1 MTDPN
6 NDTAD
11 IAWLRSLAEEGSNT
25 PPQGGSIL
33 FAAGLIWGTASVAHW
48 FIISGLLP
56 VDPAGYGLIWGVALL
71 VFFASLF
78 VLTRR
83 LKAQGGVE
91 TAANR
96 AFGSVWSALG
106 WGIFSLFTALML
118 LDVSRTGEVNMAEWS
133 LAIPSIIIAFYGM
146 GWAVSATMLR
156 QRLLWVLATGS
167 FIAAPV
173 LALLSGSTAQY
184 LAYAAALYLLMALP
198 GFLLM
203 RAAKRG

>member
-11 IAWLRSLAEEGSNT
+11 IAWLRSLAEEGAKT
-25 PPQGGSIL
+25 PPHGGSIL
-33 FAAGLIWGTASVAHW
+33 CAAGLIWGTASVAHW
-48 FIISGLLP
+48 FIITGLFP
-56 VDPAGYGLIWGVALL
+56 VDPGGYGLIWGVALL
-71 VFFASLF
+71 VFFATLV
-78 VLTRR
+78 VLIRR

-96 AFGSVWSALG
+96 AFSSVWSALG

-133 LAIPSIIIAFYGM
+133 LAIPSIIMTFYGM

-156 QRLLWVLATGS
+156 QRRLWVLAIAS
-167 FIAAPV
+167 FVAAPV
-173 LALLSGSTAQY
+173 LALISGSTAQY
-184 LAYAAALYLLMALP
+184 LAYAATMYLLMALP
-198 GFLLM
+198 GYLLM
-203 RAAKRG
+203 RAANRG

>member
-11 IAWLRSLAEEGSNT
+11 IAWLRSLAEEGAKT
-25 PPQGGSIL
+25 PPHGGSIL
-33 FAAGLIWGTASVAHW
+33 CAAGLIWGTASVAHW
-48 FIISGLLP
+48 FIITGLIP
-56 VDPAGYGLIWGVALL
+56 VDPAGYGLVWGVALL
-71 VFFASLF
+71 VFFATLV

-118 LDVSRTGEVNMAEWS
+118 LDVSRTGEVNMADWS
-133 LAIPSIIIAFYGM
+133 LAIPSIIMTFYGM

-156 QRLLWVLATGS
+156 QRRLWVLAIAS
-167 FIAAPV
+167 FVAAPV
-173 LALLSGSTAQY
+173 LALISGSTAQY
-184 LAYAAALYLLMALP
+184 LAYAATMYLLMALP
-198 GFLLM
+198 GYLLM
-203 RAAKRG
+203 RAANRG